1 MKKTLFLILT
11 LIFTQQ
17 ISCMKIS
24 IGSPKKTIN
33 EFVIHIPEINYYDKY
48 AKYEKKTRNILR
60 NIDGHTPS
68 IIGLFSLSNK
78 IYERY
83 IYKYN
88 ILIIFLYGDKEL
100 DIKNFVRK
108 KIENEKN
115 TSFKIIYIVEP
126 NETKNYKEILDNNQQ
141 KAIKTINIILENETK
156 NNYNLNN
163 LETFKHYDFD
173 IFYNNNNEINKE
185 KLKNYHDKLIKTINL
200 QEENNID
207 YYVKLAKLTNNKK
220 LFRAIINSCYAIKYL
235 KQVPVEHSGTQCNTL
250 PDELASKIFSYLG
263 AESFIGDKLL
273 KKQTVPIKIL
283 NKLKK
288 ILN

>member
-1 MKKTLFLILT
+1 MKKILFLILT

-17 ISCMKIS
+17 ISCMKTS

-33 EFVIHIPEINYYDKY
+33 EFVIYIPEINLYDKY
-48 AKYEKKTRNILR
+48 KKYQNKTKNILK
-60 NIDGHTPS
+60 NIDGHAPS
-68 IIGLFSLSNK
+68 IIGLFSPSNK

-88 ILIIFLYGDKEL
+88 ILIIFLYEDKEL

-126 NETKNYKEILDNNQQ
+126 NETKNYKEILDNNQ
-141 KAIKTINIILENETK
+141 KETIKKINIILENEAE

-173 IFYNNNNEINKE
+173 IFYNNSNEIKKE
-185 KLKNYHDKLIKTINL
+185 KLKNYHDKLIKIINL

-207 YYVKLAKLTNNKK
+207 YYAELAKLTNNKA

-235 KQVPVEHSGTQCNTL
+235 KQIPVEHSGTQCNTL

-263 AESFIGDKLL
+263 AESFTGDKLI
-273 KKQTVPIKIL
+273 KKQTELIKIL